1 MISYVEARR
10 MVAEAATT
18 CFAAAPRRQE
28 RVALAG
34 VAGRV
39 LAAPLVADRDAPPF
53 DRAARDG
60 YALRYSDIVKL
71 PATLKLAG
79 EIRAGAAFTDKIRVG
94 ECVQIM
100 TGAAVPESVNAVVM
114 IEHTTREGD
123 RVTFQRAVEKGA
135 NIVARGSE
143 AKAGAEVVPAG
154 RRMGPVEIA
163 IAAQFGHAE
172 MTVFERP
179 RVAIL
184 TTGDEI
190 VPMAETPEPF
200 QIRNSN
206 RYSLA
211 AQVVQAGGEPV
222 ELGQARDES
231 AELRGK
237 IEQGLKAD
245 ALVLSGGV
253 SMGKYDLVEDVLREL
268 GADFRFDAVAIRPG
282 KPAVFGVCRGK
293 PVLALPGNPVSTMVT
308 FELFGVPMV
317 DVLSG
322 AEARPLRLVKA
333 RLRHAVKLTAPLT
346 HFIPAK
352 LMWFGD
358 DAHVAALTSQ
368 GSGDLAGL
376 AQAECFLVVPE
387 TKLEFAPGEWVD
399 VLLWR
404 DRM

>member
-1 MISYVEARR
+1 V
-10 MVAEAATT
+10 
-18 CFAAAPRRQE
+18 
-28 RVALAG
+28 
-34 VAGRV
+34 
-39 LAAPLVADRDAPPF
+39 
-53 DRAARDG
+53 
-60 YALRYSDIVKL
+60 
-71 PATLKLAG
+71 TLKLAG
-79 EIRAGAAFTDKIRVG
+79 EIRAGAAFTDKILVG

-143 AKAGAEVVPAG
+143 AKAGAEVAPAG
-154 RRMGPVEIA
+154 RRMRPAEIA

-172 MTVFERP
+172 MIVFERP

-190 VPMAETPEPF
+190 VPVAETPGPF

-206 RYSLA
+206 SYSLA
-211 AQVVQAGGEPV
+211 AQVAQAGGEPV
-222 ELGQARDES
+222 ELGRARDES
-231 AELRGK
+231 SELRGK
-237 IEQGLKAD
+237 IEQGLEAD

-253 SMGKYDLVEDVLREL
+253 SMGKYDLVEAVLREL
-268 GADFRFDAVAIRPG
+268 GAEFRFDAVAIRPG
-282 KPAVFGVCRGK
+282 KPAAFGVCRGK

-308 FELFGVPMV
+308 FELFGMPLV
-317 DVLSG
+317 DELSG
-322 AEARPLRLVKA
+322 AEARPLRLLKA

-352 LMWFGD
+352 LMWLGE

-376 AQAECFLVVPE
+376 AQAESFLVVPE